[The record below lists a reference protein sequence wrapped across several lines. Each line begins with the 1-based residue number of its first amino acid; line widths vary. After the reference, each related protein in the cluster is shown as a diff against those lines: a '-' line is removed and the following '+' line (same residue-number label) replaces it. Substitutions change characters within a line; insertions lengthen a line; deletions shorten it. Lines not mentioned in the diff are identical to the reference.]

1 METRTKKRKKLK
13 VRNCLIFI
21 VLIALIVGGIFVFK
35 KIDFNVKLPIGNPK
49 SEGYLAS
56 TNAIVASYKLEKKET
71 SEEEVKEEFIKSDN
85 LVRGKK
91 IIYYPKETYTYED
104 KDYVKIE
111 YDSKTYYVLKDNIK
125 DNIKDTIL
133 EKELYV
139 RTANNLLKTLDG
151 SLGNL
156 VNKGD
161 KLEIIGYNKLLESG
175 MVDYYKVKQGE
186 EEGYYYGEYLVESEE
201 EAKKNYDEEG
211 NYKTH
216 LERVGKLGGGSAGNL
231 DYYPVEKPS
240 FKDNKMPDEVYAL
253 YINGAS
259 GIKNNIDSYIEYAK
273 TTKINAF
280 VVDIKDNTVPAYK
293 SEVYKELSPTNY
305 KYANNSV
312 EDYKE
317 AIKKLKDNGFYVI
330 GRITTFK
337 DDYYALDNKD
347 DAIGKKSGGLLQQ
360 GGSYWPSPY
369 RRGVWE
375 FTIKLAKE
383 AVELCGFNEIQFDYV
398 RFPDRLTGVES
409 TIDYKNTYGEEKA
422 QAIQRF
428 LMYAT
433 HQLHEMGVYVSADVF
448 GESSWGYVT
457 AYGQYF
463 PAISN
468 VVDAIS
474 AMPYT
479 DHFEH
484 VASNWENPY
493 NTMLTWGKTAALR
506 QTETPTPA
514 VARTWI
520 TAYDT
525 PYWEPYVTYN
535 GAMLEKQIEALYEV
549 GLTGG
554 YMTWNSGSNLSKY
567 KTQFSAFNR
576 EYKK

>member
-1 METRTKKRKKLK
+1 MRTKKRRKLK
-13 VRNCLIFI
+13 IRNLLICIFLLVVVGFIIKVVSSNLIFK
-21 VLIALIVGGIFVFK
+21 AK
-35 KIDFNVKLPIGNPK
+35 NT
-49 SEGYLAS
+49 GYLAGNS
-56 TNAIVASYKLEKKET
+56 PEVLSYKLENNDD
-71 SEEEVKEEFIKSDN
+71 KEELKKADN
-85 LVRGKK
+85 LIRGKK
-91 IIYYPKETYTYED
+91 ITYYPNETYKDNSNTYI
-104 KDYVKIE
+104 KIE
-111 YDSKTYYVLKDNIK
+111 YNSKTYYVLKDNIK
-125 DNIKDTIL
+125 DNLKDVVL
-133 EKELYV
+133 ENTLYV
-139 RTANNLLKTLDG
+139 RTANNLLKNLDG

-161 KLEIIGYNKLLESG
+161 KMIIKGYNKLLDNG
-175 MVDYYKVKQGE
+175 YVDYYKVQVGS
-186 EEGYYYGEYLVESEE
+186 EEGYYYGEYLVASAD

-211 NYKTH
+211 IYKTH
-216 LERVGKLGGGSAGNL
+216 LARVGKLGGGSAGNL
-231 DYYPVEKPS
+231 DYYPVTKPD

-253 YINGAS
+253 YINGS
-259 GIKNNIDSYIEYAK
+259 SEIKKNIDSYIEYAK

-293 SEVYKELSPTNY
+293 SDVYKELSPTNY

-317 AIKKLKDNGFYVI
+317 AIKKIKDNGFYVI

-369 RRGVWE
+369 KRGVWE

-383 AVELCGFNEIQFDYV
+383 AVELFGFNEIQFDYV
-398 RFPDRLTGVES
+398 RFPDRLTSVEN
-409 TIDYKNTYGEEKA
+409 TVDYKNTYNEEKA

-433 HQLHEMGVYVSADVF
+433 HQLHEKGVYVSADVF

-479 DHFEH
+479 DHFERI
-484 VASNWENPY
+484 ASNWEKPY
-493 NTMLTWGKTAALR
+493 DTMLKWGKTAAER
-506 QTETPTPA
+506 QLETPTPA
-514 VARTWI
+514 IARTWI

-525 PYWEPYVTYN
+525 PYWKPYVTYD
-535 GAMLEKQIEALYEV
+535 GEMLSKQIQALYEV
-549 GLTGG
+549 GLDGG
-554 YMTWNSGSNLSKY
+554 YMTWNSGSSLAKY
-567 KTQFSAFNR
+567 KTQFSAFNK

>member
-1 METRTKKRKKLK
+1 MRTKRRRKLK
-13 VRNCLIFI
+13 IRNWLIC
-21 VLIALIVGGIFVFK
+21 IALIIVIIFGLKNISFSLP
-35 KIDFNVKLPIGNPK
+35 FNSKNI
-49 SEGYLAS
+49 GYLAGDS
-56 TNAIVASYKLEKKET
+56 PKIDSYQLEKKDDK
-71 SEEEVKEEFIKSDN
+71 KELKESDS
-85 LVRGKK
+85 LIRGKK
-91 IIYYPKETYTYED
+91 ITYYPKETYT
-104 KDYVKIE
+104 K
-111 YDSKTYYVLKDNIK
+111 DSKTYIKIDYDSNSYYVLKDKIK
-125 DNIKDTIL
+125 DNIKDVVL
-133 EKELYV
+133 EKTLYV
-139 RTANNLLKTLDG
+139 RTSNNLLKTLDG
-151 SLGNL
+151 SLGTL

-161 KLEIIGYNKLLESG
+161 KMVIKGYNKLLDNG
-175 MVDYYKVKQGE
+175 YVDYYKVQVGS
-186 EEGYYYGEYLVESEE
+186 EEGYYYGEYLVTSEE

-211 NYKTH
+211 IYKIH

-231 DYYPVEKPS
+231 DYYPVTKPS

-253 YINGAS
+253 YINGSS
-259 GIKNNIDSYIEYAK
+259 GIKKNIDAYIEYAK

-280 VVDIKDNTVPAYK
+280 VVDIKDNTVPSYK

-317 AIKKLKDNGFYVI
+317 AIKKIKDNGFYVI

-360 GGSYWPSPY
+360 GGSYWPSPFK
-369 RRGVWE
+369 RGVWE

-383 AVELCGFNEIQFDYV
+383 AVKLFGFNEIQFDYV
-398 RFPDRLTGVES
+398 RFPDRLTNVEN
-409 TIDYKNTYGEEKA
+409 TIDYKNTYNEEKA

-479 DHFEH
+479 DHFERI
-484 VASNWENPY
+484 ASNWEKPY
-493 NTMLTWGKTAALR
+493 DTMLKWGKTAAER
-506 QTETPTPA
+506 QTEIKTPA

-525 PYWEPYVTYN
+525 PYWNPYVTYN
-535 GAMLEKQIEALYEV
+535 GEMLSKQIEALYEV
-549 GLTGG
+549 GLDGG
-554 YMTWNSGSNLSKY
+554 YMTWNSKSDLAKY
-567 KTQFSAFNR
+567 KTQFSAFNK

>member
-1 METRTKKRKKLK
+1 
-13 VRNCLIFI
+13 
-21 VLIALIVGGIFVFK
+21 
-35 KIDFNVKLPIGNPK
+35 
-49 SEGYLAS
+49 
-56 TNAIVASYKLEKKET
+56 
-71 SEEEVKEEFIKSDN
+71 
-85 LVRGKK
+85 
-91 IIYYPKETYTYED
+91 
-104 KDYVKIE
+104 
-111 YDSKTYYVLKDNIK
+111 
-125 DNIKDTIL
+125 
-133 EKELYV
+133 
-139 RTANNLLKTLDG
+139 
-151 SLGNL
+151 
-156 VNKGD
+156 
-161 KLEIIGYNKLLESG
+161 
-175 MVDYYKVKQGE
+175 
-186 EEGYYYGEYLVESEE
+186 
-201 EAKKNYDEEG
+201 
-211 NYKTH
+211 
-216 LERVGKLGGGSAGNL
+216 
-231 DYYPVEKPS
+231 
-240 FKDNKMPDEVYAL
+240 MPDEVYAL
-253 YINGAS
+253 YINGSA
-259 GIKNNIDSYIEYAK
+259 GIKKSIDGYIEFAK

-317 AIKKLKDNGFYVI
+317 AITKLKDNGFYLI

-360 GGSYWPSPY
+360 GGSYWPSPFK
-369 RRGVWE
+369 RGVWE

-383 AVELCGFNEIQFDYV
+383 AVELFGFNEIQFDYV
-398 RFPDRLTGVES
+398 RFPDRLTGIES

-433 HQLHEMGVYVSADVF
+433 NQLHEMNVYVSADVF

-479 DHFEH
+479 DHFER

-493 NTMLTWGKTAALR
+493 QTMLTWGKTAAER
-506 QTETPTPA
+506 QKETPTPA
-514 VARTWI
+514 IARTWI

-525 PYWEPYVTYN
+525 PYWNPYVTYN
-535 GAMLEKQIEALYEV
+535 GEKLSAQIEALYAN

-554 YMTWNSGSNLSKY
+554 FMTWNSGSNLNKY
-567 KTQFSAFNR
+567 KSQASAFNK